1 MSWIEIVLI
10 TIGMSLDTFA
20 AVECQGALV
29 AKLEKKRLSM
39 AVTVIALWQTIALL
53 IGSFLVTL
61 LNQYDTQLSGEAFIG
76 RILAILILFGMG
88 LRMFVKAWRNERIVE
103 KREDGLD
110 IKKTFFS
117 IAKGTIFTILT
128 GIAFAFL
135 EADIKAVLI
144 MIICVTIAMVII
156 GLYTGYRL
164 GFEQKSKA
172 YIGGGALLIAA
183 GIDVIVRYIVMLSL
197 IHI

>member
-39 AVTVIALWQTIALL
+39 AVTVIALWQTVALL

-183 GIDVIVRYIVMLSL
+183 GIDVIVRYIVMR
-197 IHI
+197 

>member
-103 KREDGLD
+103 KREDDLD

-183 GIDVIVRYIVMLSL
+183 GIDVIVRYIVMR
-197 IHI
+197 

>member
-88 LRMFVKAWRNERIVE
+88 LRMFAKAWRNERIVE

-183 GIDVIVRYIVMLSL
+183 GIDVIVRYIVMR
-197 IHI
+197 

>member
-61 LNQYDTQLSGEAFIG
+61 LNQFDTQLSGEAFIG

-183 GIDVIVRYIVMLSL
+183 GIDVIVRYIVMR
-197 IHI
+197 

>member
-144 MIICVTIAMVII
+144 MIICVTIVMVII

-183 GIDVIVRYIVMLSL
+183 GIDVIVRYIVMR
-197 IHI
+197 

>member
-53 IGSFLVTL
+53 IGNFLVTL

-183 GIDVIVRYIVMLSL
+183 GIDVIVRYIVMR
-197 IHI
+197 

>member
-135 EADIKAVLI
+135 EADIKAVLN

-183 GIDVIVRYIVMLSL
+183 GIDVIVRYIVMR
-197 IHI
+197 

>member
-103 KREDGLD
+103 KREDCLD

-183 GIDVIVRYIVMLSL
+183 GIDVIVRYIVMR
-197 IHI
+197 

>member
-117 IAKGTIFTILT
+117 IAKETIFTILT

-183 GIDVIVRYIVMLSL
+183 GIDVIVRYIVMR
-197 IHI
+197 

>member
-29 AKLEKKRLSM
+29 AKVEMKRLSM

-183 GIDVIVRYIVMLSL
+183 GIDVIVRYIVMR
-197 IHI
+197 

>member
-135 EADIKAVLI
+135 KADIKAVLI

-156 GLYTGYRL
+156 GFYTGYRL

-183 GIDVIVRYIVMLSL
+183 GIDVIFRYIVMR
-197 IHI
+197 

>member
-103 KREDGLD
+103 KREDGLG

-183 GIDVIVRYIVMLSL
+183 GIDVIVRYIVMR
-197 IHI
+197 

>member
-135 EADIKAVLI
+135 EADIKAALI

-172 YIGGGALLIAA
+172 YIGGGTLLIAA
-183 GIDVIVRYIVMLSL
+183 GIDVIVRYIVMR
-197 IHI
+197 

>member
-135 EADIKAVLI
+135 KAYIKAVLI
-144 MIICVTIAMVII
+144 MSICGTSAMVII
-156 GLYTGYRL
+156 GFYTGYRL

-183 GIDVIVRYIVMLSL
+183 GIDVIVRYIVMR
-197 IHI
+197 

>member
-10 TIGMSLDTFA
+10 TMGMSLDTFA

-183 GIDVIVRYIVMLSL
+183 GIDVIVRYIVMR
-197 IHI
+197 

>member
-39 AVTVIALWQTIALL
+39 AVTVFALWQTIALL

-183 GIDVIVRYIVMLSL
+183 GIDVIVRYIVMR
-197 IHI
+197 

>member
-53 IGSFLVTL
+53 IGSFSVTL

-183 GIDVIVRYIVMLSL
+183 GIDVIVRYIVMR
-197 IHI
+197 

>member
-110 IKKTFFS
+110 IKKTYFS

-183 GIDVIVRYIVMLSL
+183 GIDVIVRYIVMR
-197 IHI
+197 

>member
-88 LRMFVKAWRNERIVE
+88 LRMFVKAWRNERLVE

-183 GIDVIVRYIVMLSL
+183 GIDVIVRYIVMR
-197 IHI
+197 

>member
-10 TIGMSLDTFA
+10 TIGMSLDTSA

-183 GIDVIVRYIVMLSL
+183 GIDVIVRYIVMR
-197 IHI
+197 

>member
-88 LRMFVKAWRNERIVE
+88 LRMFVKAWKNERIVE
-103 KREDGLD
+103 KREDGLN

-183 GIDVIVRYIVMLSL
+183 GIDVIVRYIVMR
-197 IHI
+197 

>member
-135 EADIKAVLI
+135 EADIKPVLI

-183 GIDVIVRYIVMLSL
+183 GIDVIVRYIVMR
-197 IHI
+197 

>member
-110 IKKTFFS
+110 IKKTFFL

-183 GIDVIVRYIVMLSL
+183 GIDVIVRYIVMR
-197 IHI
+197 

>member
-156 GLYTGYRL
+156 GKLRRCSTADRWR
-164 GFEQKSKA
+164 
-172 YIGGGALLIAA
+172 GAFFNS
-183 GIDVIVRYIVMLSL
+183 VKFY
-197 IHI
+197 

>member
-128 GIAFAFL
+128 GIAFAFF

-156 GLYTGYRL
+156 GRYTGYRL

-183 GIDVIVRYIVMLSL
+183 GIDVIVRYIVMR
-197 IHI
+197 

>member
-88 LRMFVKAWRNERIVE
+88 LRKFVKAWRNERIVE

-183 GIDVIVRYIVMLSL
+183 GIDVIVRYIVMR
-197 IHI
+197 

>member
-103 KREDGLD
+103 KREDGLN

-183 GIDVIVRYIVMLSL
+183 GIDVIVRYIVMR
-197 IHI
+197 

>member
-20 AVECQGALV
+20 AVECQGAVV

-183 GIDVIVRYIVMLSL
+183 GIDVIVRYIVMR
-197 IHI
+197 

>member
-76 RILAILILFGMG
+76 SILAIQIMYGMG

-117 IAKGTIFTILT
+117 IAKGTTFTILT

-183 GIDVIVRYIVMLSL
+183 GIDVIVRYIVMR
-197 IHI
+197 

>member
-53 IGSFLVTL
+53 IGRFLVTL

-183 GIDVIVRYIVMLSL
+183 GIDVIVRYIVMR
-197 IHI
+197 

>member
-88 LRMFVKAWRNERIVE
+88 RRMFVKAWRNERIVE

-183 GIDVIVRYIVMLSL
+183 GIDVIVRYIVMR
-197 IHI
+197 

>member
-53 IGSFLVTL
+53 IGSCLVTL

-183 GIDVIVRYIVMLSL
+183 GIDVIVRYIVMR
-197 IHI
+197 

>member
-1 MSWIEIVLI
+1 
-10 TIGMSLDTFA
+10 
-20 AVECQGALV
+20 
-29 AKLEKKRLSM
+29 
-39 AVTVIALWQTIALL
+39 
-53 IGSFLVTL
+53 
-61 LNQYDTQLSGEAFIG
+61 
-76 RILAILILFGMG
+76 MG

-172 YIGGGALLIAA
+172 YIGGVALLIAA
-183 GIDVIVRYIVMLSL
+183 GIDVIVRYIVMR
-197 IHI
+197 

>member
-29 AKLEKKRLSM
+29 ANLEKKRLSM

-183 GIDVIVRYIVMLSL
+183 GIDVIVRYIVMR
-197 IHI
+197 

>member
-128 GIAFAFL
+128 GISFAFL

-183 GIDVIVRYIVMLSL
+183 GIDVIVRYIVMR
-197 IHI
+197 

>member
-76 RILAILILFGMG
+76 RILAILILLGMG

-183 GIDVIVRYIVMLSL
+183 GIDVIVRYIVMR
-197 IHI
+197 